1 MKYQDQLETERVN
14 AKNAVEEYVYNMR
27 DKLDTSLGDFITVED
42 KETFQAILNSTEDWL
57 YEDGEDQPKKV
68 YVEQLEKLQKYG
80 DPVVRRQEEFE
91 NRHKTFDE
99 LGSKIVHY
107 EKILAQ
113 YDSGVST
120 SYSTSVVH
128 HCSQR

>member
-14 AKNAVEEYVYNMR
+14 AKNAVEEYVYNTR
-27 DKLDTSLGDFITVED
+27 DKLDTSLGDFITEGD

-68 YVEQLEKLQKYG
+68 YVERLEELQKLG
-80 DPVVRRQEEFE
+80 NPVVRRQDEFE
-91 NRHKTFDE
+91 NRQKTFDE
-99 LGSKIVHY
+99 LGGKIIHY

-113 YDSGVST
+113 YDSGVSA
-120 SYSTSVVH
+120 SYSTCTSVVH
-128 HCSQR
+128 Y